1 MRCFL
6 AIELNEN
13 IKEKL
18 EELKSQFKMKGI
30 KLVEKENLHITVKF
44 LGDIDDKMVKKI
56 KNLDLSIEP
65 IKSDIKYVGVF
76 PNENYMRVIWIGAT
90 NLIPVFKEIDKKL
103 SELGFKKE
111 KDYVP
116 HITIGRVKYIGDK
129 KLLKSKI
136 DKYKNIELGTLEV
149 KSIVLMKSEL
159 TKEGPIYNVIKK
171 WHVKN

>member
-6 AIELNEN
+6 AIELNED

-18 EELKSQFKMKGI
+18 EELKSCFKIDGI
-30 KLVEKENLHITVKF
+30 KPVEKENFHITVKF
-44 LGDIDDKMVKKI
+44 LGDIDEEMVEKI
-56 KNLDLSIEP
+56 KNLDLSIKP
-65 IKSDIKYVGVF
+65 VKSHIKYMGVF
-76 PNENYMRVIWIGAT
+76 PNENYIRVIWIGAT

-116 HITIGRVKYIGDK
+116 HITIGRVKFTKDK

-136 DKYKNIELGTLEV
+136 DKYKHVELGTLEV
-149 KSIVLMKSEL
+149 KNIVLMKSEL
-159 TKEGPIYNVIKK
+159 TREGPIYEVIKK
-171 WHVKN
+171 W

>member
-129 KLLKSKI
+129 KILKSKI